1 MKTSTVLS
9 TAVLIAGTTI
19 QPAHASVGGGAGL
32 IGDLIKK
39 VLQLIIGDGNQ
50 VKRGLHFGGPE
61 HPNLA
66 ARQSFPGVP
75 DFEYQ
80 RCSEDISGATVTVNM
95 DGTSKSEDPIHEK
108 KITGQEKK
116 AFPLTSTVDI
126 QFSGVPATCMN
137 LANVLI
143 GEPGEGPYAL
153 PCGSDCLRYS
163 DLSADQ
169 YGQLMAA
176 LGI

>member
-108 KITGQEKK
+108 KNHGTKK
-116 AFPLTSTVDI
+116 KPFH
-126 QFSGVPATCMN
+126 
-137 LANVLI
+137 
-143 GEPGEGPYAL
+143 
-153 PCGSDCLRYS
+153 
-163 DLSADQ
+163 
-169 YGQLMAA
+169 
-176 LGI
+176 

>member
-95 DGTSKSEDPIHEK
+95 DGTN
-108 KITGQEKK
+108 
-116 AFPLTSTVDI
+116 I

>member
-80 RCSEDISGATVTVNM
+80 RCSDDISGATVTVNM
-95 DGTSKSEDPIHEK
+95 DGTSKSDPI
-108 KITGQEKK
+108 
-116 AFPLTSTVDI
+116 P
-126 QFSGVPATCMN
+126 
-137 LANVLI
+137 
-143 GEPGEGPYAL
+143 
-153 PCGSDCLRYS
+153 
-163 DLSADQ
+163 
-169 YGQLMAA
+169 
-176 LGI
+176 

>member
-1 MKTSTVLS
+1 MKTATVLS
-9 TAVLIAGTTI
+9 TAVLIAGTAI

-50 VKRGLHFGGPE
+50 VRRGEHFGGPE

-75 DFEYQ
+75 EFEYQ
-80 RCSEDISGATVTVNM
+80 RCSDDISGATVTVNM
-95 DGTSKSEDPIHEK
+95 DGTSKSDPIHK
-108 KITGQEKK
+108 KRLTKK
-116 AFPLTSTVDI
+116 ANEHRRPVQRRARHLH
-126 QFSGVPATCMN
+126 
-137 LANVLI
+137 
-143 GEPGEGPYAL
+143 EPGEGPYAL
-153 PCGSDCLRYS
+153 PCGSDCLRWS